1 MHTNPIW
8 TDCLNKAIEK
18 HQKLT
23 VKYERKDEKKEG
35 HLTDITIA
43 TPATRK
49 SQCGIKIDKKNIL
62 QSFYLNIF
70 IVIIYEIY

>member
-1 MHTNPIW
+1 MHKNPIW

-23 VKYERKDEKKEG
+23 VKYERKDEKEA
-35 HLTDITIA
+35 HFDWHHHSNTCNTEISMWLRF
-43 TPATRK
+43 TR
-49 SQCGIKIDKKNIL
+49 KNIL